1 MTALS
6 VAAWGHSSTMGHV
19 SRSPLRSRTVG
30 FPESGS
36 DLGSA
41 RHFSDVDLPSRP
53 WGSSAGAHPPRS
65 PPVYPHPCPERD
77 GSCRNIGAIIR
88 HHSLTVMLRS
98 AECPEPLCLW
108 WASPRH
114 RVFSENTSEDVT
126 LPSSLLRA
134 HAPDHVPP
142 PASRHCP
149 WPGGLCRLSPVP
161 AGRWPFPT
169 LSLQSVRRR
178 LDPYPAAFLGC
189 LCPLLLQ
196 EHRPHVTGNTFGTRS
211 VTLRCNFAGRRFRG
225 CSHSMTFQAPT
236 LARPPGCTHR
246 SISSMPGS
254 RAVYTTHRPGGRGGP
269 HPLDRCSSQLRWNPG
284 S

>member
-1 MTALS
+1 MRPGVTVPPWVTVHEA
-6 VAAWGHSSTMGHV
+6 
-19 SRSPLRSRTVG
+19 PLRSRTVG

-108 WASPRH
+108 WASPPH

-134 HAPDHVPP
+134 HAPDHFPP

-161 AGRWPFPT
+161 TGRWPFPT

-196 EHRPHVTGNTFGTRS
+196 EHRPHVTGNTFGTRT
-211 VTLRCNFAGRRFRG
+211 VTLPCNFPGRGFRG
-225 CSHSMTFQAPT
+225 CSHSFIFRLPRSLGPQVAPT
-236 LARPPGCTHR
+236 AASPRCRAAGPFTPR
-246 SISSMPGS
+246 IA
-254 RAVYTTHRPGGRGGP
+254 RAVTRTGMWYRYMSEMG
-269 HPLDRCSSQLRWNPG
+269 N
-284 S
+284 

>member
-53 WGSSAGAHPPRS
+53 WGSSAGAHPPPRS

-169 LSLQSVRRR
+169 LSRNPCVGAWTHTPPRFLDACAHCFSKNIGLTSREIRSAREVLPCAAILQGAVFE
-178 LDPYPAAFLGC
+178 AAVI
-189 LCPLLLQ
+189 
-196 EHRPHVTGNTFGTRS
+196 R
-211 VTLRCNFAGRRFRG
+211 
-225 CSHSMTFQAPT
+225 
-236 LARPPGCTHR
+236 
-246 SISSMPGS
+246 
-254 RAVYTTHRPGGRGGP
+254 
-269 HPLDRCSSQLRWNPG
+269 
-284 S
+284 